1 MVSKNRGFTLIE
13 LLVVVAIIGL
23 LASIVFASLGSARRN
38 GRIAAAQGTMR
49 NLTTS
54 LILCWDN
61 DATDTNP
68 PTETQNGGGGDVC
81 DDTVVTT
88 TKYGSLPSG
97 WFFCDTAS
105 GSSNGSTCAN
115 DVSDADPVV
124 LKAKGDGKEIKC
136 TEGGCVTKDATDA
149 ED

>member
-1 MVSKNRGFTLIE
+1 MVSKKRGFTLIE

-49 NLTTS
+49 NITTS

-61 DATDTNP
+61 DATDTNIP
-68 PTETQNGGGGDVC
+68 ASDSQDGGKIDVC
-81 DDTVVTT
+81 DDTAVTT

-97 WFFCDTAS
+97 WVFCDATNS
-105 GSSNGSTCAN
+105 GTCDGE
-115 DVSDADPVV
+115 DVSDADPVS
-124 LKAKGDGKEIKC
+124 LIAKGDSKEITC
-136 TEGGCVTKDATDA
+136 TEGGCVTKDAD
-149 ED
+149 